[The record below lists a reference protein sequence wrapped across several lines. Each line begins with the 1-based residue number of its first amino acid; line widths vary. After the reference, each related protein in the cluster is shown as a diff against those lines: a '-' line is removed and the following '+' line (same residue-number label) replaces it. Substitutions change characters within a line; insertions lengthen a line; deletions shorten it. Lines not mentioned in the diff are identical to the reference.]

1 MCMIWVPKN
10 SVNNISTPLPN
21 EGRGVFLFLLLF
33 FTLYLKE
40 IDHGHETQIN
50 EDCG

>member
-1 MCMIWVPKN
+1 MIWVPKN

-21 EGRGVFLFLLLF
+21 EGRGVFLFYFYF

-40 IDHGHETQIN
+40 MDYGHEIQN
-50 EDCG
+50 N

>member
-1 MCMIWVPKN
+1 MIWVPKN

-40 IDHGHETQIN
+40 MNHEHKIQN
-50 EDCG
+50 N

>member
-1 MCMIWVPKN
+1 MIWVPKN

-21 EGRGVFLFLLLF
+21 EGRGVLLFFAFIF

-40 IDHGHETQIN
+40 MDHGHETQIN

>member
-1 MCMIWVPKN
+1 MIWVPKN

-40 IDHGHETQIN
+40 MDYEHDIQN
-50 EDCG
+50 N

>member
-33 FTLYLKE
+33 FTLYLLKE
-40 IDHGHETQIN
+40 MDYEPDVQN
-50 EDCG
+50 N

>member
-1 MCMIWVPKN
+1 MIWVPKN

-33 FTLYLKE
+33 LLYNLKE
-40 IDHGHETQIN
+40 MDYEHDIQN
-50 EDCG
+50 N

>member
-33 FTLYLKE
+33 FFTLYLKE
-40 IDHGHETQIN
+40 MDYEHDIQN
-50 EDCG
+50 N

>member
-1 MCMIWVPKN
+1 MPKN

-33 FTLYLKE
+33 FYSIFKGNGSWT
-40 IDHGHETQIN
+40 
-50 EDCG
+50 